1 MLRAAMTSA
10 IAYWERARIVYNL
23 VLALVVLGHF
33 AAAWPGS
40 WRRVTLDLG
49 QVVFLLAV
57 LANVAFCAAYPVDIF
72 AQLSGFRA
80 VWLKVRGL
88 LLVVGIAFAA
98 ILTRFISLG
107 LFFEG
112 F

>member
-1 MLRAAMTSA
+1 MLRAAVTSA

-23 VLALVVLGHF
+23 VLAVVVGLHF

-40 WRRVTLDLG
+40 WSRVTLDLG
-49 QVVFLLAV
+49 QLVFLLAV
-57 LANVAFCAAYPVDIF
+57 LANVAFCAAYPVDVF

-80 VWLKVRGL
+80 GWLKVRGL

-98 ILTRFISLG
+98 ILTRYISLG
-107 LFFEG
+107 LFWG
-112 F
+112 L